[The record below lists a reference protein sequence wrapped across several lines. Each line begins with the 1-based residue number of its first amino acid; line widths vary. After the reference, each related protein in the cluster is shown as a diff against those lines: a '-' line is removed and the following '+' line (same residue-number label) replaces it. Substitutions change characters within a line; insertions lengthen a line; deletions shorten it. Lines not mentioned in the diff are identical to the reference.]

1 MIEIV
6 NKSNFILYQNIF
18 RDFQYKEYRE
28 KELIDKTILDIKKN
42 RSIAYL
48 LNVDK
53 KYLGFIAISASRLKT
68 DIDGIPAI
76 EIDYLFIDKQYRKQ
90 EFKKLD
96 DLKAS
101 IYLLNL
107 IINNVSKELQKKLGL
122 KVVILYP
129 DKQNLNLI
137 NFYHKLGFH
146 KQKIILWDGK
156 KRKKEYWMIKPI

>member
-96 DLKAS
+96 NLKAS

-107 IINNVSKELQKKLGL
+107 IINTVSKELQKKLGL

-156 KRKKEYWMIKPI
+156 TRKKEYWMIKPI

>member
-6 NKSNFILYQNIF
+6 NKSNFNLYQNIF
-18 RDFQYKEYRE
+18 RDFKYKEFRE

-48 LNVDK
+48 LNIDK

-76 EIDYLFIDKQYRKQ
+76 EIDYLFIDKEYRKQ
-90 EFKKLD
+90 ELKKLD
-96 DLKAS
+96 NLKAS

-107 IINNVSKELQKKLGL
+107 IVNTIAKELQKKLGL

-129 DKQNLNLI
+129 NKQNLNLI
-137 NFYHKLGFH
+137 NFYQKIGFH

-156 KRKKEYWMIKPI
+156 KRKIEYWMIKPV